1 MIPHVSYLQGE
12 GVKMKVRRTPIHL
25 GGAPADS
32 PPLPTQA
39 TLYKTGFHGCIL
51 SMKVWNNKVFI
62 LPWLDIYCFQNLK
75 WIFQFLIQIVDD
87 DSGLGGFGAEIDF
100 TNNKIVRDRV
110 NIKCVDQCL

>member
-1 MIPHVSYLQGE
+1 MMIILSEVRYLLDSILPPGSTEVS
-12 GVKMKVRRTPIHL
+12 H
-25 GGAPADS
+25 
-32 PPLPTQA
+32 LPTQA

-51 SMKVWNNKVFI
+51 SMKVWNNKVSI
-62 LPWLDIYCFQNLK
+62 LPWRDIYCFQNLK
-75 WIFQFLIQIVDD
+75 WIFQFLFQIVDD